1 MELHEALYTTR
12 AMRRVTPEP
21 IADDVIA
28 RIVDAGIRA
37 PSGGNQQKWRFL
49 FVTDADTKAT
59 LQRWYRDGLDKLNA
73 TVYADLQRRIRE
85 GDPSDPEIAQARKT
99 DASAQWLADNLH
111 HVPLLLFA
119 FGKPQGESS
128 IYPALWSMQ
137 LAARGEGIGT
147 SLTTLLFKWYRDE
160 VLDLLGAPRGEE
172 WVPYAMLTF
181 GVPTGRWGVAKRQP
195 AHEVTFMER
204 WGQAPSWTVDQP
216 RWPAG

>member
-1 MELHEALYTTR
+1 MDLDEALYTTR
-12 AMRRVTPEP
+12 AMRRVTPDP
-21 IADDVIA
+21 IDDETIA

-49 FVTDADTKAT
+49 FVRDADTKAT
-59 LQRWYRDGLDKLNA
+59 LQGWYRDGLDKLNA
-73 TVYADLQRRIRE
+73 TVYADLQRSIAE
-85 GDPSDPEIAQARKT
+85 GDPNDPIVAAAKRT

-147 SLTTLLFKWYRDE
+147 SLTTLLFKYYRAE
-160 VLDLLGAPRGEE
+160 VLELLGAPADEE
-172 WVPYAMLTF
+172 WILYAMVTF
-181 GVPTGRWGVAKRQP
+181 GVPTGRWGVAARQP
-195 AHEVTFMER
+195 AHEVTYLDR
-204 WGQAPSWTVDQP
+204 WGQSPTWTVDRP
-216 RWPAG
+216 LWPTA

>member
-1 MELHEALYTTR
+1 MELNEALYTTR
-12 AMRRVTPEP
+12 AMRRVKPDP
-21 IADDVIA
+21 IPDETIA

-49 FVTDADTKAT
+49 FVRDAETKAT
-59 LQRWYRDGLDKLNA
+59 LQQWYRVGLDNLNS
-73 TVYADLQRRIRE
+73 TVYADLQRHIRE
-85 GDPSDPEIAQARKT
+85 GDPNDPEIAQARKT

-119 FGKPQGESS
+119 FGKPNGESS

-160 VLDLLGAPRGEE
+160 VLELLGAPTGEE
-172 WVPYAMLTF
+172 WTPYAMLTF

-195 AHEVTFMER
+195 AHEVTFMDR

-216 RWPAG
+216 RWPV